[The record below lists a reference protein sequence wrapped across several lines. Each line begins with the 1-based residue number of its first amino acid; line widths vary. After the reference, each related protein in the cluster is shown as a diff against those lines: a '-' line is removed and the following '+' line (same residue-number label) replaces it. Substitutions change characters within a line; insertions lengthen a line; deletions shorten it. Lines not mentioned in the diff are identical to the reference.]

1 MRIPSDDEIRT
12 LHARHAPSREAFDLV
27 YTHCRI
33 VCRIAE
39 QLLDGHSRLDAEL
52 VRAGCLLHDI
62 GVYRLYDGA
71 GELDHARY
79 VRHGVLGDE
88 LLGEE
93 GFGGEL
99 RRFCSHHVGVGISGD
114 DVGRERLPIPVADYL
129 ADSGEER
136 LVMYADKFHTKSSPP
151 TFLTADSYAARV
163 GRFGPGKA
171 AAFAALRAEFGEP
184 DLASLVEEYDHTL
197 R

>member
-1 MRIPSDDEIRT
+1 MRIPSDDEIRA
-12 LHARHAPSREAFDLV
+12 LHAGHAPTREAFDLV

-33 VCRIAE
+33 VCEIAE
-39 QLLDGHSRLDAEL
+39 RLLDGRPGLDAGL

-93 GFGGEL
+93 GFAGEL
-99 RRFCSHHVGVGISGD
+99 RRFCSHHVGVGITSA
-114 DVGRERLPIPVADYL
+114 DVGRECLPIPVADYL
-129 ADSGEER
+129 AETGEER

-163 GRFGPGKA
+163 GRFGADKA

-184 DLASLVEEYDHTL
+184 ELTSLVEAYGHAL
-197 R
+197 S